1 MPGAWTPASPNEES
15 KDPTMA
21 DVSLDF
27 LASQLER
34 VLNRLGAVEDQITV
48 LTGMAI
54 RLDGAVN
61 GLATEMRG
69 LVQSINRIEH
79 RLRRVEDAGS

>member
-1 MPGAWTPASPNEES
+1 MT
-15 KDPTMA
+15 

-27 LASQLER
+27 LASQLEC
-34 VLNRLGAVEDQITV
+34 VPNRLGAVEDQITV
-48 LTGMAI
+48 LTGMAM

-79 RLRRVEDAGS
+79 RLRKVEDAGA

>member
-1 MPGAWTPASPNEES
+1 
-15 KDPTMA
+15 MA

-48 LTGMAI
+48 LTGMTI

-61 GLATEMRG
+61 GLATECAV
-69 LVQSINRIEH
+69 LSSPSIESSITS
-79 RLRRVEDAGS
+79 AK

>member
-1 MPGAWTPASPNEES
+1 MGALTPRPNQEPKET
-15 KDPTMA
+15 KMA
-21 DVSLDF
+21 DVSPDF

-48 LTGMAI
+48 LTGMTI
-54 RLDGAVN
+54 RLDGAVK

-69 LVQSINRIEH
+69 LVQSINPIEH

>member
-1 MPGAWTPASPNEES
+1 
-15 KDPTMA
+15 MA
-21 DVSLDF
+21 HVSLDF
-27 LASQLER
+27 LAGQLER

-48 LTGMAI
+48 LTGMTI

-69 LVQSINRIEH
+69 RFQSINRIEH

>member
-1 MPGAWTPASPNEES
+1 
-15 KDPTMA
+15 MA

-48 LTGMAI
+48 LTGMTI

-61 GLATEMRG
+61 GLPTGMRC

-79 RLRRVEDAGS
+79 RLRKVEDARS

>member
-1 MPGAWTPASPNEES
+1 MGALTPRPNQEPKET
-15 KDPTMA
+15 KMA

-48 LTGMAI
+48 LTGMTK
-54 RLDGAVN
+54 RLGGAVN

-79 RLRRVEDAGS
+79 RLRKVEDAGS

>member
-1 MPGAWTPASPNEES
+1 
-15 KDPTMA
+15 MA
-21 DVSLDF
+21 DVSPDF

-48 LTGMAI
+48 LTGI
-54 RLDGAVN
+54 TVRLDGAVN

>member
-1 MPGAWTPASPNEES
+1 
-15 KDPTMA
+15 MA
-21 DVSLDF
+21 DASLDF

-48 LTGMAI
+48 LTGMTI

-61 GLATEMRG
+61 GLVTEMRG

-79 RLRRVEDAGS
+79 RLRKVEDAGA

>member
-1 MPGAWTPASPNEES
+1 MTAGA
-15 KDPTMA
+15 
-21 DVSLDF
+21 VDF
-27 LASQLER
+27 LASQFDR

-48 LTGMAI
+48 LTGTTI

-69 LVQSINRIEH
+69 MVQSISRIEH
-79 RLRRVEDAGS
+79 RLRKVEDAGS

>member
-1 MPGAWTPASPNEES
+1 MP
-15 KDPTMA
+15 

-34 VLNRLGAVEDQITV
+34 VINRLGAVEDQITV

-79 RLRRVEDAGS
+79 RLRKVEDAGA

>member
-1 MPGAWTPASPNEES
+1 MDSGRSNEES

>member
-1 MPGAWTPASPNEES
+1 MSDRAHWTLARPNKEP
-15 KDPTMA
+15 KDTTMA

-48 LTGMAI
+48 LTGMTI

-69 LVQSINRIEH
+69 LVQSIN
-79 RLRRVEDAGS
+79 SN

>member
-1 MPGAWTPASPNEES
+1 MTAGVP
-15 KDPTMA
+15 DLLM
-21 DVSLDF
+21 
-27 LASQLER
+27 SQLER

-48 LTGMAI
+48 LTGMTI

-61 GLATEMRG
+61 GLTTEMRG
-69 LVQSINRIEH
+69 LVQSIDRIEH

>member
-1 MPGAWTPASPNEES
+1 
-15 KDPTMA
+15 MA

-48 LTGMAI
+48 LTGMTI

-61 GLATEMRG
+61 RLATEMRG
-69 LVQSINRIEH
+69 LVQSINRIED
-79 RLRRVEDAGS
+79 RLRIVRR

>member
-1 MPGAWTPASPNEES
+1 MTAGVP
-15 KDPTMA
+15 DLL
-21 DVSLDF
+21 V
-27 LASQLER
+27 SQLER

-48 LTGMAI
+48 LTGMTI

-61 GLATEMRG
+61 GLTTEMRG
-69 LVQSINRIEH
+69 LVQSIDRIEH

>member
-1 MPGAWTPASPNEES
+1 MSPRAHLLRRP
-15 KDPTMA
+15 KMTDG
-21 DVSLDF
+21 SLDF

-34 VLNRLGAVEDQITV
+34 VLSRLGAVEGQIAA
-48 LTGMAI
+48 LIGMTI

-79 RLRRVEDAGS
+79 RLRKAEDAGP

>member
-1 MPGAWTPASPNEES
+1 MDSGAPNQEP
-15 KDPTMA
+15 KDTTMA
-21 DVSLDF
+21 DVWLDF

-48 LTGMAI
+48 LTGMTI

>member
-1 MPGAWTPASPNEES
+1 
-15 KDPTMA
+15 MA

-48 LTGMAI
+48 LTGMTI

-61 GLATEMRG
+61 GLTTEMRG

-79 RLRRVEDAGS
+79 RLRKVEDAGS

>member
-1 MPGAWTPASPNEES
+1 
-15 KDPTMA
+15 MA
-21 DVSLDF
+21 EASLDF
-27 LASQLER
+27 LAGQLER

-48 LTGMAI
+48 LTGMTI
-54 RLDGAVN
+54 RLDGAVT

-79 RLRRVEDAGS
+79 RLRKVEDAGP

>member
-1 MPGAWTPASPNEES
+1 MTAGAV
-15 KDPTMA
+15 
-21 DVSLDF
+21 DV

-48 LTGMAI
+48 LTGMTI

-79 RLRRVEDAGS
+79 RLRKVEDAGP

>member
-1 MPGAWTPASPNEES
+1 MDSGAPNQEPKEL
-15 KDPTMA
+15 KMA

-48 LTGMAI
+48 LTGMTI

-61 GLATEMRG
+61 GLSTEMRG
-69 LVQSINRIEH
+69 PVQSINRIEH
-79 RLRRVEDAGS
+79 RLRKVEDAGS

>member
-1 MPGAWTPASPNEES
+1 MTE
-15 KDPTMA
+15 
-21 DVSLDF
+21 VSLDF
-27 LASQLER
+27 LAGQLER

-48 LTGMAI
+48 LTGMTI

-61 GLATEMRG
+61 GLTTEMRG

-79 RLRRVEDAGS
+79 RLRKVEDAGR